1 MHAHSFPHAL
11 RTWRQFRRRSQLDLA
26 LDARVSQRHLSF
38 LEAGKAAPSRQMV
51 LQLADALDLPLRERN
66 ELLQSAGFAAVYA
79 EQPLAAEGLGP
90 VRAALTCMLEH
101 HAPYPALVVDR
112 DWHLVEANAGV
123 HRLLAACG
131 LDGGRLAGLASRDGR
146 LNTLR
151 LTLHPEGLRGHIDNL
166 AEVQAH
172 LVSRSRRDLAL
183 LQRDGSWTAIADL
196 VPDDL
201 PAMHLPSAPLLP
213 VLPLVLRLGDTRLSL
228 FTTLTT
234 FGTPLDVTTDELRV
248 ESFYPMD
255 AETRAWF
262 GESMNFS

>member
-1 MHAHSFPHAL
+1 MHAHSFPDAL
-11 RTWRQFRRRSQLDLA
+11 RTWRQFRRRTQLDLA

-66 ELLQSAGFAAVYA
+66 ALLQSAGFAAVYA
-79 EQPLAAEGLGP
+79 EQPLAAARLAP
-90 VRAALTCMLEH
+90 VREALACMLAH

-123 HRLLAACG
+123 HRLLAAFG
-131 LDGGRLAGLASRDGR
+131 LDGGIMTDLASGDGR

-151 LTLHPEGLRGHIDNL
+151 LTLHPKGLRTHIDNL

-172 LVSRSRRDLAL
+172 LVSRSQRDLSL
-183 LQRDGSWTAIADL
+183 LQRDASWMAIADL

-201 PAMHLPSAPLLP
+201 PAMPLPATPLLP

-234 FGTPLDVTTDELRV
+234 FGTPMDVTTDELRV

-255 AETRAWF
+255 EATSAWF
-262 GESMNFS
+262 REGST